1 MKRLLGPIIAIF
13 LTLGFS
19 QSAHAVFTAAPP
31 PVPEPS
37 TLSLLL
43 AGGVCA
49 GVVVYIR
56 NRNRR
61 K

>member
-1 MKRLLGPIIAIF
+1 MKRFLGLIIVIL

-19 QSAHAVFTAAPP
+19 QSAYAVFTGIVP

-37 TLSLLL
+37 SLSLLFV
-43 AGGVCA
+43 GGVCA
-49 GVVVYIR
+49 GVAVYIR